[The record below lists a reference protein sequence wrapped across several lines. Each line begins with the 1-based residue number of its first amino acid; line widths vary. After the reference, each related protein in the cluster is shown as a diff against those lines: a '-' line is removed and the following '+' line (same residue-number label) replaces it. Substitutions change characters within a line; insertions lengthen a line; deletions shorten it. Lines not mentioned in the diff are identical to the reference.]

1 MSMPTLHA
9 PAVAAVPVRVLQ
21 ADRAL
26 CERVRGEYNEMPGL
40 RLTLAQAS
48 RLFSMEMTH
57 CSQVLETLVTQGVL
71 WTNGREFL
79 AKNVG
84 RPSA

>member
-1 MSMPTLHA
+1 MTTPTLHV
-9 PAVAAVPVRVLQ
+9 PAAAVDPVRVLQ
-21 ADRAL
+21 ADRTL
-26 CERVRGEYNEMPGL
+26 CDRVRGEFNEMPGL

-57 CSQVLETLVTQGVL
+57 CSQVLDTLVTQGAL
-71 WTNGREFL
+71 WTNGREYL
-79 AKNVG
+79 ANNVG